1 MSISV
6 FLDNLI
12 CPTRV
17 SSLNIMEQITVREYV
32 LFFNKWLNLKK
43 TIPTLMTKKSD
54 FLSCGIK
61 RYVVG
66 PLLYIRLSKVILVPL
81 WYFVTLTDTKACL
94 D

>member
-1 MSISV
+1 MFISV

-54 FLSCGIK
+54 FFFLWNKKLCG
-61 RYVVG
+61 R
-66 PLLYIRLSKVILVPL
+66 PLIIY
-81 WYFVTLTDTKACL
+81 KAQ
-94 D
+94 